1 MDVDRTSSRSD
12 EEIAAEMREKFLK
25 TMSSLSGQPC
35 TINMFERTVVT
46 AEFQGTNSDLTE
58 FYVRN
63 LKTPIGTFH
72 EHALLRVDDIVDIEI

>member
-1 MDVDRTSSRSD
+1 
-12 EEIAAEMREKFLK
+12 
-25 TMSSLSGQPC
+25 
-35 TINMFERTVVT
+35 MFERTVVT